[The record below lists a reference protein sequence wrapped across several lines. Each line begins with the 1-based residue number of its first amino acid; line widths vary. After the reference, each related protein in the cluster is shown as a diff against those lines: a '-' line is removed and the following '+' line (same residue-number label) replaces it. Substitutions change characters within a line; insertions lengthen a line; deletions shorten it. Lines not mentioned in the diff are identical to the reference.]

1 MNPLHSTLFWAAL
14 VLALIT
20 GAMLWLGQQLPA
32 IATIITR
39 SLP

>member
-14 VLALIT
+14 VLALVT

-32 IATIITR
+32 IAAIITR
-39 SLP
+39 NC